1 MSHIV
6 EIKTEVRDPAA
17 VTAACQRMKLEP
29 PVHGTT
35 RLFSGE
41 ATGLIVKLPGWRYP
55 AVFDTDTGHAR
66 YDIFNGRWGELTQF
80 EQFLQNYATEKVKIE
95 ARKKGHSCM
104 EQQLADGSVK
114 LTLNVGGDT

>member
-17 VTAACQRMKLEP
+17 VTAACQRMALEL

-41 ATGLIVKLPGWRYP
+41 ATGMIVKLPGWRYP
-55 AVFDTDTGHAR
+55 AVFDTETGQAR
-66 YDIFNGRWGELTQF
+66 YDDFNGRWGDPQRLAD
-80 EQFLQNYATEKVKIE
+80 FLQAYAAEKVKIE
-95 ARKKGHSCM
+95 SRRQGHSVT
-104 EQQLADGSVK
+104 EQPLEDGSIK
-114 LTLNVGGDT
+114 LTVHVGEQT

>member
-17 VTAACQRMKLEP
+17 VTAACQRMALEP

-55 AVFDTDTGHAR
+55 AVFDTETAQAR
-66 YDIFNGRWGELTQF
+66 YDNFSGRWGDSQRLAD
-80 EQFLQNYATEKVKIE
+80 FLQAYAAEKVKIE
-95 ARKKGHSCM
+95 SRRQGHSVT
-104 EQQLADGSVK
+104 EQQLEDGSIK
-114 LTLNVGGDT
+114 LTVHVGEQT

>member
-17 VTAACQRMKLEP
+17 VNAACQRMKLEP

-41 ATGLIVKLPGWRYP
+41 ATGLIVKLPGWKYP
-55 AVFDTDTGHAR
+55 AVFDTESGQAR
-66 YDIFNGRWGELTQF
+66 YDNFNGRWGDQAQLER
-80 EQFLQNYATEKVKIE
+80 FLQNYAVEKTKIE
-95 ARKKGHSCM
+95 ARKRGHSCT
-104 EQQLADGSVK
+104 EQQLTDGSVK
-114 LTLNVGGDT
+114 LTLTVGGDT